1 MRSVILT
8 LDGAVPDRAIPVV
21 REMARRDAASVVVV
35 HIGEASREVESLVAA
50 LRAEGI
56 AAELEIHPGSPAG
69 AAEIVADVA
78 RRRDGRLI
86 VVATG
91 RPPNDEQ
98 ARSPGLTRRLLGA
111 APCPVVA
118 VPAAA

>member
-8 LDGAVPDRAIPVV
+8 LEGAVPDRALSVV
-21 REMARRDAASVVVV
+21 REIARRDAASVVVV
-35 HIGEASREVESLVAA
+35 HVGDDLSVVEPLVSTLRE
-50 LRAEGI
+50 EGI
-56 AAELEIHPGSPAG
+56 DTVLETHPGSAG
-69 AAEIVADVA
+69 DAADIVADVA

-91 RPPNDEQ
+91 RPPRTDAPPQ
-98 ARSPGLTRRLLGA
+98 PGLMRRLLGA

-118 VPAAA
+118 VPWIA

>member
-8 LDGAVPDRAIPVV
+8 LDGAVPDRALPVV
-21 REMARRDAASVVVV
+21 RELARRDGSSVVVV
-35 HIGEASREVESLVAA
+35 HVGDATSVVEALVSA
-50 LRAEGI
+50 LRDEGI
-56 AAELEIHPGSPAG
+56 DAELESHPGS
-69 AAEIVADVA
+69 AAHAADVVADVA

-91 RPPNDEQ
+91 RPPQMDELPQ
-98 ARSPGLTRRLLGA
+98 PGVMRRLLGA

-118 VPAAA
+118 VPWIA

>member
-1 MRSVILT
+1 VILT
-8 LDGAVPDRAIPVV
+8 LDGAAADRALPIV
-21 REMARRDAASVVVV
+21 RQMAERHSASVVVV
-35 HIGEASREVESLVAA
+35 HVGDAQDEVERLVAA

-56 AAELEIHPGSPAG
+56 AAELEAHPGTSAG
-69 AAEIVADVA
+69 AAEIVAEAA
-78 RRRDGRLI
+78 RRRDGGLI

-91 RPPNDEQ
+91 RPPQEET
-98 ARSPGLTRRLLGA
+98 APPASLTSRLLGT

>member
-8 LDGAVPDRAIPVV
+8 LDGAVPDRALPVV
-21 REMARRDAASVVVV
+21 RAMARRDASSVVVV
-35 HIGEASREVESLVAA
+35 HVGAPTSAVDALVCA
-50 LRAEGI
+50 LREEGI
-56 AAELEIHPGSPAG
+56 DTDLETHPGSPAG
-69 AAEIVADVA
+69 AAEIVADAA

-91 RPPNDEQ
+91 RPPQTDVP
-98 ARSPGLTRRLLGA
+98 SPPGVIGRLLDA

-118 VPAAA
+118 VPWIA

>member
-8 LDGAVPDRAIPVV
+8 LDGAGADRALPVV

-35 HIGEASREVESLVAA
+35 HVGDATPEVESLVAA
-50 LRAEGI
+50 LRAEGV
-56 AAELEIHPGSPAG
+56 AAELEAHPGSAAG
-69 AAEIVADVA
+69 AADIVADAA

-91 RPPNDEQ
+91 RPPQTE
-98 ARSPGLTRRLLGA
+98 APPAPGLMRRLLGA

-118 VPAAA
+118 VPWIA

>member
-8 LDGAVPDRAIPVV
+8 LDGAEPDRALPIV
-21 REMARRDAASVVVV
+21 RDMARRDGGNVVVV
-35 HIGEASREVESLVAA
+35 HVGEATIEIESLVAA

-56 AAELEIHPGSPAG
+56 AAELETHPGSPAG

-91 RPPNDEQ
+91 RPPQ
-98 ARSPGLTRRLLGA
+98 ADAAQSPGLTRRLLGA

>member
-8 LDGAVPDRAIPVV
+8 LDGAAPDRALPIV
-21 REMARRDAASVVVV
+21 REMARRDAGSVVVV
-35 HIGEASREVESLVAA
+35 HVGEATAEIEGLVAA

-56 AAELEIHPGSPAG
+56 AADLEAHPGSPAG

-86 VVATG
+86 VIATG
-91 RPPNDEQ
+91 RPAHAEE
-98 ARSPGLTRRLLGA
+98 ALSPGLIHRLLGA
-111 APCPVVA
+111 APCPVGA